1 MLRFRFAWTINPLI
15 VLYKQQ
21 LILLDA
27 GKFIKTARKKLSGHV
42 FFFRN
47 NDALE
52 RAVALE
58 SASEPAHSLTSAI
71 VIAAKAFGYESQK
84 AAVCP
89 RNLAIAIQAATTTG
103 YSKADNAIANWP
115 G

>member
-1 MLRFRFAWTINPLI
+1 MKCRFSRFT
-15 VLYKQQ
+15 VYYQ
-21 LILLDA
+21 LLERTHASD
-27 GKFIKTARKKLSGHV
+27 FIKTTRKKLSGHV

-47 NDALE
+47 NDDLE
-52 RAVALE
+52 LAVALE
-58 SASEPAHSLTSAI
+58 SAAEPEHSLTSAI

-89 RNLAIAIQAATTTG
+89 RNLAIAIQAATTRD
-103 YSKADNAIANWP
+103 YSKADSAIANWP

>member
-1 MLRFRFAWTINPLI
+1 MKIHAS
-15 VLYKQQ
+15 
-21 LILLDA
+21 D
-27 GKFIKTARKKLSGHV
+27 FIKTARKKLSGHV

-71 VIAAKAFGYESQK
+71 VIAAKALGYESQK

-89 RNLAIAIQAATTTG
+89 RNLAIAIQAATTRG
-103 YSKADNAIANWP
+103 YSKADSAIANWP

>member
-21 LILLDA
+21 VILLDA

-47 NDALE
+47 NDDLE
-52 RAVALE
+52 LAVALE
-58 SASEPAHSLTSAI
+58 SDAETEHSLTSAI

-89 RNLAIAIQAATTTG
+89 RNLAIAIQAATTRD
-103 YSKADNAIANWP
+103 YSKADSAIANWP